1 MFCYAAMMPIP
12 TLNTAR
18 LTLRS
23 FSMDD
28 APAYAAIRL
37 HEKVI
42 DWLPRPPEGETRA
55 ETADRTIRHF
65 QNCWTQHGVGPWA
78 VCERETGRL
87 LGQCG
92 LRYLEDFRNVEV
104 LWTIDP
110 AYWGHGYA
118 SEAAA
123 EALRFGFEQ
132 AGLKEIFAI
141 TMPTNLAS
149 RKVMEKIGLR
159 YRKETSWK
167 GFDIVYYDIDRATWQ
182 SSRR

>member
-1 MFCYAAMMPIP
+1 MRAMPP

-18 LTLRS
+18 LTLRA
-23 FSMDD
+23 FTMDD
-28 APAYAAIRL
+28 AAAYADIRL

-42 DWLPRPPEGETRA
+42 DWLPAPPAGESRSQ
-55 ETADRTIRHF
+55 TAARTIAHF
-65 QNCWTQHGVGPWA
+65 NDCWDRHGVGPWA
-78 VCERETGRL
+78 VCDRESGRL
-87 LGQCG
+87 IGQCG
-92 LRYLEDFRNVEV
+92 LRWLDDFQGVEV

-110 AYWGHGYA
+110 SCWNRGYA

-132 AGLKEIFAI
+132 KGLAEIFAI

-149 RKVMEKIGLR
+149 RKVMEKVGLR
-159 YRKETSWK
+159 YRRETTWK

-182 SSRR
+182 SGRQ